1 VLTSE
6 AEVDAASVKDVRTA
20 CKLLLAEK
28 ALWEKRTEMHEK
40 RCQGLEEM
48 MSELVD
54 TIRTILVKQKTEL
67 ERIARISSEVVTACA
82 LRRDELEDL

>member
-1 VLTSE
+1 MLNTE
-6 AEVDAASVKDVRTA
+6 AEVDAASEEDVRLA

-28 ALWEKRTEMHEK
+28 SMWERRTEMHER

-54 TIRTILVKQKTEL
+54 TIRSILVRQKNEL

-82 LRRDELEDL
+82 SRRDDLADL